1 MHMCELSLL
10 HRLAEG
16 HYRQVKGSDTS
27 PLLYPPLAAL
37 IGGVFFTCSSSAEG
51 GSSFSSSDWGSTGGS
66 EQRDQS
72 CTCVSSHCCTG

>member
-27 PLLYPPLAAL
+27 PSLDPPLAAL
-37 IGGVFFTCSSSAEG
+37 IGGVLPSGTLAPRPSP
-51 GSSFSSSDWGSTGGS
+51 
-66 EQRDQS
+66 
-72 CTCVSSHCCTG
+72 VCTGQRVQVS